1 MLLGPK
7 CRVMMTGCVALFLA
21 SHGLTPGLFSN
32 LPLMMLQDVALW
44 PSKFLD
50 KISAL
55 PSITLLSTSRK
66 RASRK
71 SRVALSRALTPEHA

>member
-1 MLLGPK
+1 MPSHVGWLR
-7 CRVMMTGCVALFLA
+7 RVILA

-32 LPLMMLQDVALW
+32 LPQVMLQNTALW

-55 PSITLLSTSRK
+55 PSITLLSTSGK
-66 RASRK
+66 HASRK
-71 SRVALSRALTPEHA
+71 SRVALSRALPPEHA